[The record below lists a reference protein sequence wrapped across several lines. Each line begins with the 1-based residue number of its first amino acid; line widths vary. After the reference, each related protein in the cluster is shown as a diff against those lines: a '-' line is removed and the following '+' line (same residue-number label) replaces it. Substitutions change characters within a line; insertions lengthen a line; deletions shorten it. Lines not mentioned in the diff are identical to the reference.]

1 MQCVESQLQEA
12 RSISLNHEQKVTD
25 DLLILLQYLLQQ
37 ALKYG
42 VPLPIST
49 TTEEPIDPLQYLHV
63 DDEKAIGEILTQT
76 ISACKHC
83 LLVMA
88 RAVDPDSPFYDIL
101 ESVIYLQEDS
111 EDLIKK
117 ELLLFAFDVV
127 NVRYL
132 PPRISIPSTL
142 SMVLLS
148 GLLTPQDDVLSSMQ
162 CVIAI
167 VAFVVVSPS
176 RSPSAL
182 SGERSGNALFLFPII
197 I

>member
-1 MQCVESQLQEA
+1 M
-12 RSISLNHEQKVTD
+12 TD

-42 VPLPIST
+42 VPLPIT
-49 TTEEPIDPLQYLHV
+49 ATAEEPTDPMQYVHAS
-63 DDEKAIGEILTQT
+63 DDKAIGEILAQT

-111 EDLIKK
+111 DEQLKK
-117 ELLLFAFDVV
+117 ELLLFAIDVV
-127 NVRYL
+127 NARYL

-142 SMVLLS
+142 SMILLA
-148 GLLTPQDDVLSSMQ
+148 GLLTPQDDV
-162 CVIAI
+162 
-167 VAFVVVSPS
+167 
-176 RSPSAL
+176 
-182 SGERSGNALFLFPII
+182 FPQQDR
-197 I
+197 

>member
-1 MQCVESQLQEA
+1 M
-12 RSISLNHEQKVTD
+12 ISLNHEQKVTD
-25 DLLILLQYLLQQ
+25 YLLDLLQYLLQQ

-42 VPLPIST
+42 VPLPILT
-49 TTEEPIDPLQYLHV
+49 TTEEPIDPLQYLNV
-63 DDEKAIGEILTQT
+63 NNEKAIGEILTQT

-111 EDLIKK
+111 EDLLKK

-132 PPRISIPSTL
+132 PPRISIPSSL
-142 SMVLLS
+142 SMILLS
-148 GLLTPQDDVLSSMQ
+148 GLLTPQDDV
-162 CVIAI
+162 
-167 VAFVVVSPS
+167 
-176 RSPSAL
+176 
-182 SGERSGNALFLFPII
+182 FPCG
-197 I
+197 